1 VNPELT
7 WFFGY
12 GSLMWRPGFAFE
24 AFEPARLDG
33 WHRAL
38 CILSTHYRGTPER
51 PGLVLGLDRGG
62 SCVGRAAGVAE
73 ARAAEVLRYLDEREL
88 LTNYVYERRQL
99 PVTILRDGSKVEA
112 WCYLAKPEH
121 EAYRGGLEPSE
132 VLAHVRDSH
141 GLTGSNADYI
151 RHTMAHLAEL
161 GIREPA
167 LELLAAE
174 LDAPSATATE
184 RRAPLAGA

>member
-1 VNPELT
+1 MTAGLT

-12 GSLMWRPGFAFE
+12 GSLMWRPGFAFD

-38 CILSTHYRGTPER
+38 CILSTHYRGTVER

-62 SCVGRAAGVAE
+62 SCVGRAIGVGEDRAE
-73 ARAAEVLRYLDEREL
+73 EVLAYLDAREL
-88 LTNYVYERRQL
+88 LGNYVYDRRRL
-99 PVTILRDGSKVEA
+99 PVTILRDGSAAEA

-121 EAYRGGLEPSE
+121 EAYRGGLEPAD
-132 VLAHVRDSH
+132 VLAHVSAGH
-141 GLTGSNADYI
+141 GLSGSNADYV
-151 RHTMAHLAEL
+151 RNTVAHLAEI

-167 LELLAAE
+167 LELLVAE
-174 LDAPSATATE
+174 LAPAAHARADIVSA
-184 RRAPLAGA
+184 